1 MHGVIDPATAG
12 TLAPSEEPRGP
23 LLQVRDLT
31 VEFATRN
38 GLVKAVKNVNLTVAK
53 GETLGIVG
61 ESGSG
66 KSVTSYTVMRIL
78 DRAGRIAE
86 GSIAFSGIDIA
97 HAGEKQ
103 MRDLRGREMSMIF
116 QNPRAALNPIRK
128 VGHQIGDV
136 LLHHLQADPRNV
148 KEKVI
153 EILNQVRIAR
163 PEERYHAYPFE
174 LSGGMCQR
182 IVIALA
188 LACRPQLM
196 IADEPTTGLDVTT
209 QKAVMD
215 LVTELTRARGM
226 STLLIT
232 HDLGLA
238 AAYCDTVMVMEKGEV
253 VETAP
258 AEQIFRNPQHPY
270 TRKLMRATPRPG
282 ISLRDLLP
290 EEAQAPGW
298 VQASPLPNPPPQAG
312 EGAQVARVEH
322 GLPGA
327 DISAGHPLPLAGEG
341 REGAAAPAAERPEG
355 SEAAVAPAAEKTLQP
370 LLKVENLVKEYPR
383 QGAPIAFLASLFGK
397 KPAKEDG
404 IFRAVDGISF
414 EVRKGESVG
423 LVGESGC
430 GKSTTSTIV
439 MRLIDPTSGRI
450 TFDGED
456 LSAIPAKS
464 FAHHPMRKR
473 IQMVFQDPT
482 ESLNPRYT
490 AARAIADPLLR
501 MGGMSEGPALR
512 AKVEDLAGMVGLPVD
527 LLDRFPHQLSGG
539 QKARVGIARA
549 IALNPDLV
557 ILDEPTA
564 ALDVSVQ
571 AVVLNLL
578 EDLKHKIGMS
588 YLFVSHDLHV
598 VQLLCD
604 RVIVMR
610 QGRVVEEGT
619 AEQVLA
625 APKDAYTRELI
636 AAIPHPPV

>member
-1 MHGVIDPATAG
+1 MHGVIDTSKAALQPKEEAHG
-12 TLAPSEEPRGP
+12 TLLE
-23 LLQVRDLT
+23 VRDLT

-38 GLVKAVKNVNLTVAK
+38 GIVKAVKNVNLSVAK

-86 GSIAFSGIDIA
+86 GSIAFSGMDIA
-97 HAGEKQ
+97 HAPERQ

-116 QNPRAALNPIRK
+116 QNPRAALNPIRT
-128 VGHQIGDV
+128 VGRQIGDV
-136 LLHHLQADPRNV
+136 LMHHLQADPRNV

-153 EILNQVRIAR
+153 DILNQVRIAR

-215 LVTELTRARGM
+215 LVTELTRERGM
-226 STLLIT
+226 STILIT

-238 AAYCDTVMVMEKGEV
+238 AAYCDTVMVMEKGVV

-282 ISLRDLLP
+282 ISLKDLLP
-290 EEAQAPGW
+290 E
-298 VQASPLPNPPPQAG
+298 S
-312 EGAQVARVEH
+312 EGM
-322 GLPGA
+322 P
-327 DISAGHPLPLAGEG
+327 SPLAGEG
-341 REGAAAPAAERPEG
+341 AERSEAGEGGSSLASTEEGVAGGVAPSPQPSPARGEGAP
-355 SEAAVAPAAEKTLQP
+355 SLSSQP
-370 LLKVENLVKEYPR
+370 LLKVENLLKEYPR
-383 QGAPIAFLASLFGK
+383 QGVAGGLLSGLLGK
-397 KPAKEDG
+397 KADPKDA

-414 EVRKGESVG
+414 EVKKGESVG

-439 MRLIDPTSGRI
+439 MRLIDPTAGKI
-450 TFDGED
+450 TFAGED
-456 LSAIPAKS
+456 IGAIPAKD
-464 FAHHPMRKR
+464 FAHHPMRRR

-490 AARAIADPLLR
+490 ASRAIADPLLR
-501 MGGMSEGPALR
+501 MGGMSGGAKLR
-512 AKVEDLAGMVGLPVD
+512 ARVEELAAMVGLPGE

-549 IALNPDLV
+549 IALDPDLV

-578 EDLKHKIGMS
+578 EELKHKIGMS

-598 VQLLCD
+598 VKLLCD

-619 AEQVLA
+619 SDEVLE
-625 APKDAYTRELI
+625 APKDAYTRELL